1 MTHDALVLLPLAA
14 LLCGAALELV
24 LARVLSNR
32 AKGWLAV
39 AACLVALGGVF
50 ALWPTTYHGQVVNW
64 RPIAW
69 DGPLTLAFH
78 VDGLSELFALM
89 GAGIGL
95 AVLVY
100 SVGYMARDR
109 SATRFY
115 VFMLVFIAGLINLV
129 YSADLFVMY
138 ASWELV
144 GLCSF
149 FLVGFWYTRREAAA
163 GARKVLV
170 MTHIAGYALLAA
182 ILVIYFRTGT
192 TVWTDPRMSSAF
204 TTGLFA
210 LMLISATA
218 KSVQFPLHTW
228 IPSAMEA
235 PTPVSS
241 LLHAA
246 CYVKA
251 GVYLVARMH
260 SFAPWPV
267 SWQTT
272 VIWLGTA
279 TMLIGVLF
287 AMVQH
292 DLKRLLAFHTV
303 SQIGYMMLGIGLG
316 TPLGVIAGL
325 LQCLN
330 HAFFKGGLFLCAG
343 SVQQATGTRDMDRLG
358 GLARRMPRTTVAWIV
373 VAGGIAGVPLL
384 NGFVSKW
391 LVYVAALRAG
401 QTVPALV
408 AWIVSVLTMFSF
420 MKATSGVFFG
430 SSTADTREAR
440 ESPRTMVAGM
450 MALAAGTIVLGVAP
464 QLPIKY
470 VVEPAL
476 KGMGL
481 RPDVAVGPLGVVAPG
496 GVWYTTVGLVFALAA
511 LAGGAAIWWLAA
523 RGRRGVQRPAAGPAA
538 PGLAL
543 AGGGAAP
550 VAPTSLEPFRGASRP
565 QGISVSPAV
574 AAPAAPAG
582 AFTGGE
588 PLSRAGRLGAG
599 DFSAIFYRGLRPF
612 YDWVDPDRYYLAVWR
627 ATLAVT
633 ARVARLS
640 AWLERHVLVALPLI
654 VLGVG
659 AVVGF
664 AAQPVRHGVLRSV
677 SPDRWP
683 LMPAL
688 ALALVALLLVALVT
702 TAVRRR
708 AWLLVVAGALALA
721 ALPVPGELGHVV
733 GLEAASFVAFVL
745 IFLTQT
751 GRRAG
756 WAYLV
761 AFTLSTALLVGGI
774 VTIDRGPA
782 GLVLALLLA
791 GFALKLAIVPA
802 YLWLPTVAE
811 RTPAAVIGLVL
822 AVVDVAATAELIA
835 IRAGAPWLFHP
846 AWPWLAL
853 GLLTAVGSAGL
864 ALAQRDVKRLL
875 AFAAVADA
883 GYVMLGIALGG
894 RFGLT
899 GATLAIAVQAVATAL
914 LFSAVAG
921 AERDAPVTLR
931 SRGLARRHPLAAA
944 GFAAGALAA
953 LGVPPT
959 AGYAG
964 HWRLYLTAYSGSPA
978 YLAALIAATALL
990 VLTFARVIAVC
1001 WWGGDDEAASA
1012 VGARLSIW
1020 RSEPWPLVVA
1030 IVSLIVV
1037 VLAAGL
1043 WPRVL

>member
-1 MTHDALVLLPLAA
+1 MTHDALVLVPLAA
-14 LLCGAALELV
+14 LLCGVALELV
-24 LARVLSNR
+24 LARTLSNR

-39 AACLVALGGVF
+39 AACLGALGGVL
-50 ALWPTTYHGQVVNW
+50 ALWPTTYHGQAVNW
-64 RPIAW
+64 RAFAW
-69 DGPLTLAFH
+69 DGPVTLAYH
-78 VDGLSELFALM
+78 VDGLAQLFALM

-100 SVGYMARDR
+100 SVGYMAKDR

-115 VFMLVFIAGLINLV
+115 VLMLVFIAGLINLV

-182 ILVIYFRTGT
+182 ILVIYVRTGT
-192 TVWTDPRMSSAF
+192 TVWTDPSMGKAF
-204 TTGLFA
+204 TTGLFV

-292 DLKRLLAFHTV
+292 DLKRLLAYHTV

-343 SVQQATGTRDMDRLG
+343 SVQRATGTRDMDRLG
-358 GLARRMPRTTVAWIV
+358 GLARRMPRTAATWMI

-391 LVYVAALRAG
+391 LVYAAALRAG
-401 QTVPALV
+401 QTVPALIS
-408 AWIVSVLTMFSF
+408 WIVSVLTMFSF

-430 SSTADTREAR
+430 TSTADTREAR
-440 ESPRTMVAGM
+440 ESPPTMVAGM
-450 MALAAGTIVLGVAP
+450 VALAAGTIVLGVAP

-470 VVEPAL
+470 IIEPAL

-481 RPDVAVGPLGVVAPG
+481 RSDVAIGPLGIVVPG

-511 LAGGAAIWWLAA
+511 LAGGAAIWWLGA
-523 RGRRGVQRPAAGPAA
+523 RAGRGTRVPAQSVVAAGV
-538 PGLAL
+538 G
-543 AGGGAAP
+543 AG
-550 VAPTSLEPFRGASRP
+550 VAPALPEEPLGAGRL
-565 QGISVSPAV
+565 QGIGVSPALAV
-574 AAPAAPAG
+574 AVASAG
-582 AFTGGE
+582 AFSGGE
-588 PLSRAGRLGAG
+588 PLSRASRLGAG

-633 ARVARLS
+633 ARVARLGV
-640 AWLERHVLVALPLI
+640 WLERHALVVLPPL

-659 AVVGF
+659 ALLGF
-664 AAQPVRHGVLRSV
+664 AARPARKGALRV
-677 SPDRWP
+677 AVPDRWP
-683 LMPAL
+683 LLPAL
-688 ALALVALLLVALVT
+688 GLALVALVLVALAT
-702 TAVRRR
+702 PALRRR
-708 AWLLVVAGALALA
+708 VWLFVVAGGLSLA
-721 ALPVPGELGHVV
+721 ALAITSELGHVAA
-733 GLEAASFVAFVL
+733 LEAASFVAFVAVYR
-745 IFLTQT
+745 TQT

-756 WAYLV
+756 WAYLMAV
-761 AFTLSTALLVGGI
+761 ALSTALLVTGI
-774 VTIDRGPA
+774 VTMDSGPA

-791 GFALKLAIVPA
+791 GFALKLALVPT

-811 RTPAAVIGLVL
+811 HTPAAVAGLVL
-822 AVVDVAATAELIA
+822 AVVDVAAVAELIA
-835 IRAGAPWLFHP
+835 LRGRAPWLFHP
-846 AWPWLAL
+846 AWPWLIL
-853 GLLTAVGSAGL
+853 GLLTAVGAAGL
-864 ALAQRDVKRLL
+864 ALAQNDVKRLL

-883 GYVMLGIALGG
+883 GYVVLGVALGG
-894 RFGLT
+894 RFGLA
-899 GATLAIAVQAVATAL
+899 GATLTIAVQAIAAAL
-914 LFSAVAG
+914 LFSAIAG

-964 HWRLYLTAYSGSPA
+964 HWRLYLTAYTGSPE
-978 YLAALIAATALL
+978 YLGALIVATALL
-990 VLTFARVIAVC
+990 VLAYARVIAVC
-1001 WWGGDDEAASA
+1001 WWGGEGDAAPA
-1012 VGARLSIW
+1012 ADAARSIW
-1020 RSEPWPLVVA
+1020 RSEPLPVA
-1030 IVSLIVV
+1030 VAVVSLIIVV
-1037 VLAAGL
+1037 VAAGM
-1043 WPRVL
+1043 WPRML